1 MTVEELCIDVTP
13 ATLRVSTYDL
23 PARRRQA
30 IPPAQAAEVDLR
42 QGLGATF
49 DVAESQAEMPSV
61 SNVAGAMKLCQQSI
75 GRRESL
81 QDAGRK
87 EPARV
92 AGVRSP
98 GGGVNQRPLDAC
110 VRRKTSVRT
119 SSGENRRD
127 SCTCR
132 STAGSWSTPRPRGTT
147 TWTRSDR
154 QPARPK
160 SSAAERPQS
169 AELGPAWRTAAHWRW
184 RGVRGPLCST
194 TTSGPTSCQR
204 RASSWARR
212 WAPVTPADMTWPRRT
227 TPACRADKAL
237 SVGMRASSGVRR
249 RSLPVVHRV
258 RPQHHE
264 LSVSAVVIATAE
276 TDNS

>member
-1 MTVEELCIDVTP
+1 MTVEELRIDVTP

-81 QDAGRK
+81 LDAGRK

-110 VRRKTSVRT
+110 VRRKTPRTDVVRRESTRLVYLQVDSGQLVDATT
-119 SSGENRRD
+119 SRHHDVDAVGPPTREAQEFCGGAPAERR
-127 SCTCR
+127 
-132 STAGSWSTPRPRGTT
+132 
-147 TWTRSDR
+147 
-154 QPARPK
+154 ARP
-160 SSAAERPQS
+160 
-169 AELGPAWRTAAHWRW
+169 
-184 RGVRGPLCST
+184 GVEDRGPL
-194 TTSGPTSCQR
+194 
-204 RASSWARR
+204 ALARR
-212 WAPVTPADMTWPRRT
+212 ER
-227 TPACRADKAL
+227 
-237 SVGMRASSGVRR
+237 SVV
-249 RSLPVVHRV
+249 
-258 RPQHHE
+258 QYHHE
-264 LSVSAVVIATAE
+264 RAYKLPAASIELGTQMGLRDTGGHDLAASYDASLSRGQGIERGHARIIWRAASFTARCPQGATAA
-276 TDNS
+276 SRVVSLSRCHSHG